1 MPVLYMFLTCRPYID
16 RCYNRIQ
23 TMMKGLGCN
32 EYVFVVGGDSESYNA
47 DTQILRV
54 DCDDYYEGLSEKV
67 FKAYR
72 FIHNSPLFSHCDYV
86 CKADEDLVLKQLL
99 EPTILSDYC
108 GVVYTWNP
116 GNPTWHFG
124 KCHNNA
130 FNSIRYVSPWVPWCS
145 GGNGYILSR
154 TSLAAIAADTLL
166 LDAIE
171 KDRVEQSVVHRMQY
185 IYEDLYVATILR
197 KHNIVPAAVVK
208 LSDYLYSR
216 DHTVS

>member
-1 MPVLYMFLTCRPYID
+1 
-16 RCYNRIQ
+16 
-23 TMMKGLGCN
+23 MMKGLSCN
-32 EYVFVVGGDSESYNA
+32 EYVFVIGGGPESYDA
-47 DTQILRV
+47 EKHILTV
-54 DCDDYYEGLSEKV
+54 ACDDYYEGLSEKV

-72 FIHNSPLFSHCDYV
+72 FIHNSPLFSHVDYV
-86 CKADEDLVLKQLL
+86 CKVDEDMVLKKLL

-130 FNSIRYVSPWVPWCS
+130 FNTVRYVGPWVPWCS

-154 TSLAAIAADTLL
+154 KSLAAIAVDTVL

-185 IYEDLYVATILR
+185 IYEDMYVAAILR
-197 KHNIVPAAVVK
+197 KHNIVPVPVIK